1 MTMLDDF
8 LIRAGLAA
16 FGVASAAGLL
26 GCFVVWRRMAYFGD
40 ATAHAAILG
49 VAVAL
54 AFSTSIY
61 IGVGAVALIMALL
74 FHVLQGR
81 GQGPDAILGVLSHGA
96 LALGLLAVSLVPG
109 VQVNLDSYLFG
120 DILTVSKTDVIVIW
134 IGALAVIGILWWNWA
149 SLLTATLNP
158 DLAHAAGINPRRQ
171 ELLLTLL
178 LAAIVAVAIKIVGA
192 LLITALLIIPAAAAR
207 GIMRTP
213 EGMALVAMGFAA
225 LSAIAGLRFAV
236 VFDTQVGPSI
246 VCAAI
251 VIFTLA
257 TIGAKL
263 RRLGT

>member
-134 IGALAVIGILWWNWA
+134 IGALAVIGILWWNWS